1 MRRLAGSLLDITMRK
16 IDEGVAGGTS
26 GGSGAGLLDV
36 MDGMRIVG
44 EALYWRKR
52 FLEAHLMFQ
61 RGIS

>member
-1 MRRLAGSLLDITMRK
+1 MRK
-16 IDEGVAGGTS
+16 IDEGVTGGTS
-26 GGSGAGLLDV
+26 GTGGAGLLDV
-36 MDGMRIVG
+36 LEGMRILG